1 MMGRALLSD
10 RLDEFATMRK
20 AVVLIVALTLATP
33 IAAQDLTALFRSV
46 EAGDLER
53 VRGELPR
60 LWEQYPNSAGVAY
73 LDAVTQE
80 RAEEAV
86 IAYKKLIQNF
96 PDSPYVDD
104 AMIKVGEYLFARGLY
119 TQASRELAKLPKI
132 FPKSAHVQRA
142 VDLQINSLLAIGE
155 NDSAKI
161 YIRRYSR
168 QFPSL
173 DFNYNLDGKGPL
185 SVRPLESAAASSLT
199 EGMKQPSVAAVASAP
214 RPKPPSVAKTR
225 TAPGRQVK
233 SATEQ
238 SVPRPFIIQV
248 GAYGSVQ
255 NAMRQKMLLEQQGY
269 TVDLWPITVSGKKL
283 QAVQVVRFETRG
295 EAEKIGRKLKSDF
308 GYKFIV
314 LERLEK

>member
-1 MMGRALLSD
+1 MTERAHLYDRPDESD
-10 RLDEFATMRK
+10 TMK
-20 AVVLIVALTLATP
+20 NTVVFLIALVLP
-33 IAAQDLTALFRSV
+33 VLIAAQDLTALFRNV

-53 VRGELPR
+53 VRRELPR

-96 PDSPYVDD
+96 SDSPYVDD

-119 TQASRELAKLPKI
+119 TQASHELAKLTKI
-132 FPKSAHVQRA
+132 FPKSANVQRA

-155 NDSAKI
+155 SDSANI
-161 YIRRYSR
+161 YIRRYAR

-173 DFNYNLDGKGPL
+173 DFNYNLGGKEPL
-185 SVRPLESAAASSLT
+185 FVRTLASSAPSSLA
-199 EGMKQPSVAAVASAP
+199 EGMKQPSVAAVAGV
-214 RPKPPSVAKTR
+214 PKPKPSSVAKSR
-225 TAPGRQVK
+225 PAPK
-233 SATEQ
+233 SKGKK
-238 SVPRPFIIQV
+238 SVSRSFIIQV

-255 NAMRQKMLLEQQGY
+255 NAMRQKMLLEQRGY
-269 TVDLWPITVSGKKL
+269 TVDLWPINVRGKKL
-283 QAVQVVRFETRG
+283 QAVQVVRFETRK
-295 EAEKIGRKLKSDF
+295 EAEKVGRKLKSDF

-314 LERLEK
+314 LERLEN

>member
-1 MMGRALLSD
+1 MMEGAHLYD
-10 RLDEFATMRK
+10 RPDESATMRNT
-20 AVVLIVALTLATP
+20 VVFLIALVLP
-33 IAAQDLTALFRSV
+33 VLIAAQDLTALFRNV

-53 VRGELPR
+53 VRRELPR

-96 PDSPYVDD
+96 SDSPYVDD

-119 TQASRELAKLPKI
+119 TQASHELAKLPKI
-132 FPKSAHVQRA
+132 FPKSANVQRA

-155 NDSAKI
+155 SDSAKI
-161 YIRRYSR
+161 YIRRYAR

-173 DFNYNLDGKGPL
+173 DFNYNLGGKEPL
-185 SVRPLESAAASSLT
+185 SVRTLVSSAASFPA
-199 EGMKQPSVAAVASAP
+199 EGMKQPSVAAMAGV
-214 RPKPPSVAKTR
+214 PKPQPSSVAKSR
-225 TAPGRQVK
+225 LAPERPAK
-233 SATEQ
+233 SKGKK
-238 SVPRPFIIQV
+238 SVSRPFIIQV

-255 NAMRQKMLLEQQGY
+255 NAMRQKMLLEQRGY
-269 TVDLWPITVSGKKL
+269 TVDLWPINVRGKKL
-283 QAVQVVRFETRG
+283 QAVQVVRFETRK
-295 EAEKIGRKLKSDF
+295 EAEKVGRKLKSDF

-314 LERLEK
+314 LERLEN

>member
-1 MMGRALLSD
+1 MTERAHLYDRPDESD
-10 RLDEFATMRK
+10 TMRNT
-20 AVVLIVALTLATP
+20 VVFLIALVLP
-33 IAAQDLTALFRSV
+33 VLIAAQDLTALFRNV

-53 VRGELPR
+53 VRRELPR

-96 PDSPYVDD
+96 SDSPYVDD

-119 TQASRELAKLPKI
+119 TQASHELAKLPKI
-132 FPKSAHVQRA
+132 FPKSANVQRA

-155 NDSAKI
+155 SDSANI
-161 YIRRYSR
+161 YIRRYAR

-173 DFNYNLDGKGPL
+173 DFNYNLGGKEPL
-185 SVRPLESAAASSLT
+185 SVRTLASSAPSSLA
-199 EGMKQPSVAAVASAP
+199 EGMKQPSVAAVAGV
-214 RPKPPSVAKTR
+214 PKPKPSSVAKSR
-225 TAPGRQVK
+225 PAPK
-233 SATEQ
+233 SKGKK
-238 SVPRPFIIQV
+238 SVSRSFIIQV

-255 NAMRQKMLLEQQGY
+255 NAMRQKMLLEQRGY
-269 TVDLWPITVSGKKL
+269 TVDLWSINVRGKKL
-283 QAVQVVRFETRG
+283 QAVQVVRFETRK
-295 EAEKIGRKLKSDF
+295 EAEKVGRKLKSDF

-314 LERLEK
+314 LERLEN

>member
-1 MMGRALLSD
+1 MTERAHLYDRPDESD
-10 RLDEFATMRK
+10 TMRNT
-20 AVVLIVALTLATP
+20 VVFLIALVLP
-33 IAAQDLTALFRSV
+33 VLIAAQDLTALFRNV

-53 VRGELPR
+53 VRRELPR

-96 PDSPYVDD
+96 SDSPYVDD

-119 TQASRELAKLPKI
+119 TQASHELAKLPKI
-132 FPKSAHVQRA
+132 FPKSANVQRA

-155 NDSAKI
+155 SDSANI
-161 YIRRYSR
+161 YIRRYAR

-173 DFNYNLDGKGPL
+173 DFNYNLGGKEPL
-185 SVRPLESAAASSLT
+185 FVRTLASSAPSSLA
-199 EGMKQPSVAAVASAP
+199 EGMKQPSVAAVAGV
-214 RPKPPSVAKTR
+214 PKPKPSSVAKSR
-225 TAPGRQVK
+225 PAPK
-233 SATEQ
+233 SKGKK
-238 SVPRPFIIQV
+238 SVSRSFIIQV

-255 NAMRQKMLLEQQGY
+255 NAMRQKMLLEQRGY
-269 TVDLWPITVSGKKL
+269 TVDLWPINVRGKKL
-283 QAVQVVRFETRG
+283 QAVQVVRFETRK
-295 EAEKIGRKLKSDF
+295 EAEKVGRKLKSDF

-314 LERLEK
+314 LERLEN